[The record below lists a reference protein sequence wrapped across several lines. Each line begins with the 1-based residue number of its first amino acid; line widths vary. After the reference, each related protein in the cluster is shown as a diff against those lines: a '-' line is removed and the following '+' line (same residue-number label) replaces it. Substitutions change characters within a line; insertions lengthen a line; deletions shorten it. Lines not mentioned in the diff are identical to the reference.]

1 MKPWLKILIGL
12 VLGVIVGLILNRQ
25 VDFILHVGKTFINLL
40 KMVSGLIIFSSLVVG
55 MCHISDPKKLGRIG
69 FRALF
74 FFIVTTLLAVA
85 IGLCVVYAFE
95 PGKNLHLSLLDT
107 TVATSK
113 LSILE
118 FIFGI
123 IPSNPIAS
131 FAEGNILQIIMFAIL
146 FALAINISKEK
157 GQPILKF
164 FESLSDV
171 MITLTQIVMKFAPI
185 GVFALM
191 ASAVGMMGSK
201 VLVPLF
207 WAVGCI
213 FLASL
218 LHVLIIFAST
228 LRYLAKVDVVPFF
241 KGMKDAIIVALST
254 SSSSATLPISL
265 DCTRQHLGISKDIS
279 GFVLSLGTTIN
290 MNGTAI
296 GQAVL
301 AIFIAQAYGV
311 EISFLNII
319 ILMVTTLISAIGT
332 AGIPGSGLI
341 MLSIVLNAMG
351 LPIEG
356 IALVAG
362 IDRLRDMC
370 ATVVN
375 VLGDAVA
382 AVYIATKEKQI
393 NREKYHSVTWAE

>member
-12 VLGVIVGLILNRQ
+12 VLGVIVGLIVNRQ
-25 VDFILHVGKTFINLL
+25 IDFFLHVGKTFINLL
-40 KMVSGLIIFSSLVVG
+40 KMVSGLIIFSSLVAG
-55 MCHISDPKKLGRIG
+55 MCHISDPRKLGRIG
-69 FRALF
+69 SRAFF
-74 FFIVTTLLAVA
+74 FFIITTLLAIS
-85 IGLCVVYAFE
+85 IGICVVYAFK

-107 TVATSK
+107 SVAVNK
-113 LSILE
+113 FSIFE
-118 FIFGI
+118 FVFSV
-123 IPSNPIAS
+123 IPSNPILS
-131 FAEGNILQIIMFAIL
+131 FAEGNILQIIVFAIL
-146 FALAINISKEK
+146 FALAINLSKEK
-157 GQPILKF
+157 GQPIIKF
-164 FESLSDV
+164 IESLNDV
-171 MITLTQIVMKFAPI
+171 MIALTQIIMKFAPI

-191 ASAVGMMGSK
+191 ATAVGMMGSK
-201 VLVPLF
+201 VFFRLL

-218 LHVLIIFAST
+218 LHVLIIFVST
-228 LRYLAKVDVVPFF
+228 LRYLAKVEIAPFF

-254 SSSSATLPISL
+254 SSSSAALPISL
-265 DCTRQHLGISKDIS
+265 DCTRQHLGISTDIS
-279 GFVLSLGTTIN
+279 GFILSLGTTIN

-301 AIFIAQAYGV
+301 AIFIAQAYGIEV
-311 EISFLNII
+311 SFLNII
-319 ILMVTTLISAIGT
+319 ILIVTSLVSAIGT

-351 LPIEG
+351 LPNEG

-393 NREKYHSVTWAE
+393 NREKYHAVTWAE

>member
-12 VLGVIVGLILNRQ
+12 VLGVVVGLILNRQ
-25 VDFILHVGKTFINLL
+25 VDLILHVGKTFINLL
-40 KMVSGLIIFSSLVVG
+40 KMVSGLIIFSSLVAG
-55 MCHISDPKKLGRIG
+55 MCHISDPRKLGRIG
-69 FRALF
+69 FRALS
-74 FFIVTTLLAVA
+74 FFIITTLLAVT

-107 TVATSK
+107 SVVVPNK

-118 FIFGI
+118 FIFSI
-123 IPSNPIAS
+123 IPSNPILS
-131 FAEGNILQIIMFAIL
+131 FAEGNILQIIMFAVL
-146 FALAINISKEK
+146 FALAINLSKEK

-164 FESLSDV
+164 IESLSDV

-185 GVFALM
+185 GVCALM
-191 ASAVGMMGSK
+191 ATAVGMMGSK
-201 VLVPLF
+201 VIIPLF

-218 LHVLIIFAST
+218 LHVIIIFAST
-228 LRYLAKVDVVPFF
+228 LRYLAKVEIAPFF

-265 DCTRQHLGISKDIS
+265 DCTRQHLGISTDIS

-301 AIFIAQAYGV
+301 AIFIAQAYGI

-362 IDRLRDMC
+362 IDRLRDQE
-370 ATVVN
+370 
-375 VLGDAVA
+375 G
-382 AVYIATKEKQI
+382 
-393 NREKYHSVTWAE
+393 S